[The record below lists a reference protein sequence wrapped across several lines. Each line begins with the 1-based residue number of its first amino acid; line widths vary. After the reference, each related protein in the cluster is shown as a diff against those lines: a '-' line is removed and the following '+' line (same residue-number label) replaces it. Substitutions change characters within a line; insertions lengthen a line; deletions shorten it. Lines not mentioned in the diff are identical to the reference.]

1 MSALAIL
8 RQLYARIYSAD
19 NDGSRDSTQELIERL
34 AVSTITI
41 DPRDFITPPFW
52 PCPNCGRQ
60 AYGVLMIR
68 GCAYRRRCRECW
80 HSEEYRLPPI
90 KKKIIYLDQF
100 VVSNI
105 MKLRTPALKAHD
117 AVASEPFWAE
127 LATMLEKLR
136 CLQLICCPD
145 SREHQNESLTSRF
158 YQDLKKTY
166 ESFSGGISF
175 HGCDEI
181 RQQQIAHLARAWA
194 NGNEPVFDF
203 NPQEIVYGDL
213 HGWNDRIYVVTN
225 LNYGQWVDDLRK
237 QRESAHTGIT
247 DIFNRVWKAET
258 HNFDFWYEAERSDYQ
273 KKHVLQRCVND
284 ERARTEMMLGLKPL
298 TLEAMIPS
306 EAEVTIQAVEH
317 ALVQECGAE
326 SSERLESFFRE
337 NRIKDAPFNIIAS
350 AMYASIA
357 MKAASGQKK
366 PPDQGM
372 MTDIAI
378 VSTLLPYCDAMFMD
392 SRCRAILVDVPQS
405 HQQFDSTKVY
415 SPKRKGDFL
424 NYLKEIEAAATP
436 EHLALVA
443 EIYGG
448 ISKS

>member
-1 MSALAIL
+1 
-8 RQLYARIYSAD
+8 
-19 NDGSRDSTQELIERL
+19 
-34 AVSTITI
+34 
-41 DPRDFITPPFW
+41 
-52 PCPNCGRQ
+52 
-60 AYGVLMIR
+60 MIR
-68 GCAYRRRCRECW
+68 GCAYRRRCRECR

-105 MKLRTPALKAHD
+105 MKLRSPASKGHE

-127 LATMLEKLR
+127 LVTMLEKLSR
-136 CLQLICCPD
+136 LQLICCPD
-145 SREHQNESLTSRF
+145 SGEHQNESLLSPF
-158 YQDLKKTY
+158 YQALKQTY

-175 HGCDEI
+175 HGSDEI
-181 RQQQIAHLARAWA
+181 RRQQIAHLARAWA
-194 NGNEPVFDF
+194 NGNEPAFDF
-203 NPQEIVYGDL
+203 NPEEIVHGDL
-213 HGWNDRIYVVTN
+213 HGWSDRIYVVTD

-237 QRESAHTGIT
+237 QRESAHAGIT

-258 HNFDFWYEAERSDYQ
+258 HDFNFWYDAERNDYQ
-273 KKHVLQRCVND
+273 KHVLQQFVND

-298 TLEAMIPS
+298 TLEAIVPS
-306 EAEVTIQAVEH
+306 EAQVTIQVVEH
-317 ALVQECGAE
+317 VLVQECRAE
-326 SSERLESFFRE
+326 ARERLESFFRE
-337 NRIKDAPFNIIAS
+337 NRIKDAPFNKIAS
-350 AMYASIA
+350 AMFASIA

-366 PPDQGM
+366 PPNQGM
-372 MTDIAI
+372 MTDIAL

-392 SRCRAILVDVPQS
+392 NGCRAILVDVPQS

-415 SPKRKGDFL
+415 SLNRRGEFL
-424 NYLKEIEAAATP
+424 NYLKGIEAAATP